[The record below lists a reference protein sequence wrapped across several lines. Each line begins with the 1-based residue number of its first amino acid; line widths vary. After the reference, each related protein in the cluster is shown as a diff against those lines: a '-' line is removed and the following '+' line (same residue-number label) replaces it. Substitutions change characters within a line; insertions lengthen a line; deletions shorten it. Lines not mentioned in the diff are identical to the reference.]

1 MTTPMS
7 TTRRPG
13 RGLAVLFSCV
23 LAVAAAAGCG
33 SDPADDSPASDTAS
47 PDTTA
52 RPADTTP
59 STASFD
65 PAAPDGPYP
74 LDTALAADSL
84 TCEPPDG
91 DSVRCTTIIENTF
104 DRSGHIVTD
113 VAFYDA
119 SDVRVETDSRF
130 ETYVASGQ
138 RYLDEFFGPAT
149 TIRAEVLAVTWE
161 FPEEPVT
168 GQPVPDQYGD
178 GVYLPVDRAVRD
190 VACRPDSFGDGGLEC
205 DIEIENLSDATA
217 EIDTTVAFFD
227 ADGLRVSTDSR
238 FQEAVAAGEVFRQ
251 TFFGD
256 PGATTAEV
264 YEVLVAGG

>member
-33 SDPADDSPASDTAS
+33 SDPADDSTAGNTAS

-52 RPADTTP
+52 TSADTTP

-65 PAAPDGPYP
+65 PPDTDGPYP

-91 DSVRCTTIIENTF
+91 DSVRCTTIVENTF
-104 DRSGHIVTD
+104 DRSGQIVTD

-130 ETYVASGQ
+130 ETYVAAGQ
-138 RYLDEFFGPAT
+138 RYIDEFFGPT
-149 TIRAEVLAVTWE
+149 DTVRAEVLAVTWE

-168 GQPVPDQYGD
+168 GQPTTGRYGD
-178 GVYLPVDRAVRD
+178 GIYLPVDRAVRD
-190 VACRPDSFGDGGLEC
+190 V
-205 DIEIENLSDATA
+205 LSEQD
-217 EIDTTVAFFD
+217 
-227 ADGLRVSTDSR
+227 
-238 FQEAVAAGEVFRQ
+238 
-251 TFFGD
+251 
-256 PGATTAEV
+256 
-264 YEVLVAGG
+264 